1 MFNITIKNMER
12 IKRYDLTGVTFKD
25 RFDKKVQEV
34 YQKVIKE
41 MIQRMEE
48 IENE

>member
-1 MFNITIKNMER
+1 MER

-34 YQKVIKE
+34 YQEVTKE

-48 IENE
+48 IENG